1 MGTIQPRMRR
11 RNCVYLVREFRLL
24 CLSRVYTVDKLRG
37 KQDLPIER
45 VLWQVFLER
54 FVQKLRVTTIT
65 SVQSDIDISFFFF
78 SFVFVPC
85 SCFLKSVSRPVTSKT
100 VTSKTR
106 GEEKNREKSK
116 RNVTLEG
123 SNIKI
128 IILRIVPGRMYD
140 GSWFLRP
147 APQGS

>member
-1 MGTIQPRMRR
+1 M
-11 RNCVYLVREFRLL
+11 Y
-24 CLSRVYTVDKLRG
+24 RV
-37 KQDLPIER
+37 
-45 VLWQVFLER
+45 
-54 FVQKLRVTTIT
+54 
-65 SVQSDIDISFFFF
+65 ISIFFFF
-78 SFVFVPC
+78 RFFRVRALFVLFEVRVA
-85 SCFLKSVSRPVTSKT
+85 SGN